1 MPEVEKKDKR
11 IRWLTITSLDNE
23 DELVLLT
30 KNSGSAFKKNLT
42 SLSQGSEVKISWIGS
57 KLKIKDEN
65 SPLVLFGSDVGI
77 ATIRP
82 IVKEWA
88 WKREI
93 ILNHFDKNVL
103 AFDNELSDLSSKNE
117 KLNYSRSNSLEQS
130 KEKLEEAVNKYG
142 NKAIYI
148 LTGQPD
154 DVESMSKYLKEKG
167 IDNKQIKIDKF
178 RGLK

>member
-1 MPEVEKKDKR
+1 
-11 IRWLTITSLDNE
+11 
-23 DELVLLT
+23 
-30 KNSGSAFKKNLT
+30 
-42 SLSQGSEVKISWIGS
+42 
-57 KLKIKDEN
+57 
-65 SPLVLFGSDVGI
+65 
-77 ATIRP
+77 
-82 IVKEWA
+82 
-88 WKREI
+88 
-93 ILNHFDKNVL
+93 L

-142 NKAIYI
+142 NKSIYI